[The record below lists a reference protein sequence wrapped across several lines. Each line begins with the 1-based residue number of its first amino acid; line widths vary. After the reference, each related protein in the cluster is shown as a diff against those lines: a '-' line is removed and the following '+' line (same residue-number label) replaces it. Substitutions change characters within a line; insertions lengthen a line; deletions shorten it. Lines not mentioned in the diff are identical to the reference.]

1 MDQFQPYPT
10 QGGGD
15 RIPPGRWSLVI
26 PLWMLKISSNFM
38 TLFLWTFA
46 MSHWCH
52 FSKKKFEILKNWNF
66 FGGRSDIK
74 GPFEFFFKIKFFH
87 VLGTNHTFSTWILIL
102 HVLSFL
108 LRYITWV
115 LVQRVCCRFW
125 SRRLFVIISKLRYVN
140 HTPKNS

>member
-46 MSHWCH
+46 ISHW
-52 FSKKKFEILKNWNF
+52 SQKKKFEILKNWNF
-66 FGGRSDIK
+66 FLR
-74 GPFEFFFKIKFFH
+74 PFQHQRVPPLKFFF
-87 VLGTNHTFSTWILIL
+87 
-102 HVLSFL
+102 
-108 LRYITWV
+108 
-115 LVQRVCCRFW
+115 
-125 SRRLFVIISKLRYVN
+125 SKLIFPLFQQQIILFLSLLHAFFSFYHLIWPILSWHVSF
-140 HTPKNS
+140 TLSPLYYYWL